1 LFLRIAREAS
11 FDRDLD
17 QFEID
22 LFSGNL
28 TTFVLISINDRC
40 RPVRFYDLAA
50 SVANAIVRRRNVM
63 AEAATKFPV
72 KNETQPNDRPA
83 PGRPFENF
91 RREMDRLFD
100 DFQWGSWRSP
110 FGRTVFDVEPFWRGG
125 EVSWAK
131 APAVDVVEQDKAY
144 EITAELP
151 GMDESN
157 IDVKFA
163 DGVLTIKG
171 EKKEEKEER
180 KKDQYLSERRY
191 GSFQRTFRVP
201 DGVDADQ
208 IAASFK
214 NGVLSVTL
222 PKTAQAVQS
231 EKKIPI
237 AKA

>member
-1 LFLRIAREAS
+1 
-11 FDRDLD
+11 
-17 QFEID
+17 
-22 LFSGNL
+22 
-28 TTFVLISINDRC
+28 
-40 RPVRFYDLAA
+40 
-50 SVANAIVRRRNVM
+50 M
-63 AEAATKFPV
+63 AEAATKFPA
-72 KNETQPNDRPA
+72 KNETQATDRPL
-83 PGRPFENF
+83 PWRPFENF

-100 DFQWGSWRSP
+100 DFQLGSWRSP
-110 FGRTVFDVEPFWRGG
+110 VGRTVFDLEPFWRG

-131 APAVDVVEQDKAY
+131 APAVDVVEHDKAY

-191 GSFQRTFRVP
+191 GSFQRAFRIP
-201 DGVDADQ
+201 DGVDADK

-214 NGVLSVTL
+214 NGVLTVTL